1 MLVICSVRRS
11 SPSKAFCL
19 QVASSPSGQ
28 GQRVLPCTGQCF
40 HTRTRQRRAKPA
52 QLELHAPPRTRAA
65 FPKECAALEAA
76 AKQGPEHPVVL
87 LQGVWCRGEA
97 GEGRTTSKVGQSKP
111 RICVCVNS
119 FSVRV
124 ETSAKW
130 GELTAG
136 YLHLLPG
143 HRKVFPKTP
152 RFPESSLRDSPSW
165 RCEPSSE
172 YFFQVKT

>member
-52 QLELHAPPRTRAA
+52 QLELHTPPRTRAA

-87 LQGVWCRGEA
+87 LQGAWCRGEA

-111 RICVCVNS
+111 RIWVCVGKLLLCESGNKCEMGGTYRRLPSPTARSPES
-119 FSVRV
+119 FSKD
-124 ETSAKW
+124 TSFPRK
-130 GELTAG
+130 LTAG
-136 YLHLLPG
+136 
-143 HRKVFPKTP
+143 
-152 RFPESSLRDSPSW
+152 
-165 RCEPSSE
+165 
-172 YFFQVKT
+172 